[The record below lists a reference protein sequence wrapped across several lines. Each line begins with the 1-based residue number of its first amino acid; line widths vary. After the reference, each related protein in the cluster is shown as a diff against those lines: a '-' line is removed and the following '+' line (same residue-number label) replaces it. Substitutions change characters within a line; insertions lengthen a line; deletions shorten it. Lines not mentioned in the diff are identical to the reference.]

1 MGEISLKL
9 NGKVE
14 TRDVADNTLLVD
26 FIREHVGL
34 TGTHVGC
41 DTSQCGACVIHLDG
55 VSVKACTILAKQA
68 EGADITTIEGLAKG
82 DELHPMQEAFHE
94 NHGLQCG
101 FCTPGM
107 V

>member
-9 NGKVE
+9 NGKLE
-14 TRDVADNTLLVD
+14 TKDVADNTLLID

-55 VSVKACTILAKQA
+55 VSVKACTMLAKQA
-68 EGADITTIEGLAKG
+68 EGSEIITIEGFGGWRRVASN
-82 DELHPMQEAFHE
+82 AASFS
-94 NHGLQCG
+94 
-101 FCTPGM
+101 
-107 V
+107 